1 MALLCSLYLYDAFD
15 SGEENILVDAVYAF
29 YLLTFLFAARIKVF
43 PWIDEKS
50 DFQWF
55 VDLYFNFFEI
65 VTSQLKHKI
74 TKEVIQNLKTKML
87 VHIDIFFMMFY
98 YEKRVNCLYI
108 NPDKVSKNYYNDFYQ
123 RLF

>member
-1 MALLCSLYLYDAFD
+1 M
-15 SGEENILVDAVYAF
+15 
-29 YLLTFLFAARIKVF
+29 
-43 PWIDEKS
+43 DEKS

-74 TKEVIQNLKTKML
+74 SKENIQKLRTKML

-98 YEKRVNCLYI
+98 YERRVNGLYI
-108 NPDKVSKNYYNDFYQ
+108 DSDKLSKNYCNEFYQ
-123 RLF
+123 WLF